1 MEEKIFNQIMEA
13 YAEYAANH
21 DKLDT
26 YFRCKTKAKQLE
38 SDYIEAMDMSLS
50 GIEVDE
56 GYLKKTRYAAQIY
69 WNILT
74 VKFNKPQRTV
84 SFRTFDLEE
93 FNNL

>member
-13 YAEYAANH
+13 YTEYAATH

-50 GIEVDE
+50 GMDVSKA
-56 GYLKKTRYAAQIY
+56 YLKSTRYAAQVY
-69 WNILT
+69 WNILA

-84 SFRTFDLEE
+84 SFMKFDLEE
-93 FNNL
+93 FNEL